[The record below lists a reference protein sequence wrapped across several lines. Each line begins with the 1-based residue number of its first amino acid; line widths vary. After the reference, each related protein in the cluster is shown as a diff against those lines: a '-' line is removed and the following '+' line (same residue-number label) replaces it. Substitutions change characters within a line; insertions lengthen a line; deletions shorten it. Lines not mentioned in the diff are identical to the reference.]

1 MDFSRVVTPEGQSPR
16 TFEDQ
21 LVQWAWYNSPGN
33 AIYKEQMEIAAKRKN
48 LTWWELLDA
57 SATFNI
63 NESHFQQDSILN
75 GSDVLIA
82 NPSSN
87 LFFPRYNFGISFNL
101 GAIFSRPTRTKIAE
115 SEIKIA
121 EYEEQQ
127 QKLRVRAEVLQ
138 RYEDY
143 ELSLEVLKFKTQA
156 AEEGESIYTLVLEQ
170 FENDKVDFKDFST
183 ASEVFH
189 RANEAKAIAK
199 TRVNKARIFLEELIG
214 IPWDKA
220 VKRRKERERRTNK

>member
-1 MDFSRVVTPEGQSPR
+1 MDFSRVITPQDQSPR

-33 AIYKEQMEIAAKRKN
+33 AIYKEQIEIAAKKKS

-57 SATFNI
+57 NVSFNL
-63 NESHFQQDSILN
+63 NEGNFIQDSVIRN
-75 GSDVLIA
+75 
-82 NPSSN
+82 N
-87 LFFPRYNFGISFNL
+87 LFYPKYNFGITFNL
-101 GAIFSRPTRTKIAE
+101 GAIASRPARSKIAE
-115 SEIKIA
+115 SELKIA

-143 ELSLEVLKFKTQA
+143 ELSLKVLKSKTTA

-170 FENDKVDFKDFST
+170 FENDKVDFKDFSA
-183 ASEVFH
+183 ASEVYH

-199 TRVNKARIFLEELIG
+199 TRVNKARIFIEELIG
-214 IPWDKA
+214 IPWEKA
-220 VKRRKERERRTNK
+220 VKRRRERERKN